1 MEGPGGV
8 AVRQR
13 GLEEVN
19 GVDGGTSATGAE
31 GAGDVAAHFSVSLLV
46 GPQCGVEGPLLAA
59 LRRNMA
65 LLQALGIDAPLPR
78 YYRRQ
83 FGELAE
89 ALKGEAAPREALSDI
104 WKRLRVTQEP
114 RHAYFADESLLG
126 GPDRLLGE
134 GRLLPDAHLRPSWWR
149 AMFGEIPCTL
159 MVAVSQPLALVSA
172 ALAAEPEGEIAARLR
187 GEIASADPE
196 ALSWAEVIGRL
207 AEANPG
213 VPIIVWSREEQPFV
227 WPVLMHMA
235 AGLPEMVMTEGLCD
249 GLAELLPAEAM
260 QSLETFV
267 AAKDNL
273 DPGFLAGVFEAYLRK
288 FVPPEKLYDV
298 ISVEGWDRGFVRAL
312 AETYERDLVAL
323 RRMPGVKVLSA

>member
-1 MEGPGGV
+1 MDGAAGPV
-8 AVRQR
+8 AAS
-13 GLEEVN
+13 GDGEV
-19 GVDGGTSATGAE
+19 TARFSATLFVGA
-31 GAGDVAAHFSVSLLV
+31 DD
-46 GPQCGVEGPLLAA
+46 GVEAQLLAA
-59 LRRNMA
+59 LRRNTA
-65 LLQALGIDAPLPR
+65 LLQALGIDVPLPR

-83 FGELAE
+83 FRALAE
-89 ALKGEAAPREALSDI
+89 RLEGAAAPREELSDI
-104 WKRLRVTQEP
+104 WKRLRLPEEP
-114 RHAYFADESLLG
+114 RHGFFSDATLLG
-126 GPDRLLGE
+126 YPDRLLGE

-172 ALAAEPEGEIAARLR
+172 ALAAAPEGESAARLR

-207 AEANPG
+207 AAANPG

-273 DPGFLAGVFEAYLRK
+273 DPAFLAGVFEAYLRK

-298 ISVEGWDRGFVRAL
+298 ISVEGWDGGFVRAL